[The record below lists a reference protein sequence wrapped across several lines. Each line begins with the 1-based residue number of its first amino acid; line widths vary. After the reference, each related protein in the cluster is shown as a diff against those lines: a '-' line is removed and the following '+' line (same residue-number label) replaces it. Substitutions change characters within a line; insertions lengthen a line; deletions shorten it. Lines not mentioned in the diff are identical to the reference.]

1 MAGETIFKR
10 VSSTPQTLEANGAA
24 ISNDNTVLADDAILD
39 LSSGVTGGWAPHCMF
54 VLTLQYATN
63 PTENASLSLWAAF
76 KEVDGALVDE
86 SPVETGTG
94 SWRNN
99 FLAALPVNNVTTA
112 QVLTGFAWDIAHP
125 KMAVYVRNDATGQ
138 QVPAGWTLKAYPL
151 LMAPQA

>member
-1 MAGETIFKR
+1 MAGETILKR
-10 VSSTPQTLEANGAA
+10 VSSTPQVLEANGAA
-24 ISNDNTVLADDAILD
+24 ISNDNVAQADDATLD

-54 VLTLQYATN
+54 VLTLQYAVN

-76 KEVDGALVDE
+76 KEVDGASIDE
-86 SPVETGTG
+86 TPPETGTG

-99 FLAALPVNNVTTA
+99 FLAAAPVNNVTTQ
-112 QVLTGFAWDIAHP
+112 QVLTLFAWDIPHP
-125 KMAVYVRNDATGQ
+125 KMDIYIRNDATGQ